1 MGLRE
6 DIALLQGLSIFDGLS
21 EEYLRLLAFGAERRR
36 LERGHVLFR
45 EGAAAD
51 CAFVVLSGQ
60 LTLTRDLP
68 SGKDRDIGEAGP
80 GPSYLD
86 PGSGGPWSPR
96 VGVSGL
102 VSVMRRCFVRG
113 VPGSRLAT
121 AGPAPAASRRCHGTI
136 GDPSGACPPCPG
148 ASRGALDKP
157 PQVRGVRVRSA
168 LCLHSGE
175 RAPP

>member
-21 EEYLRLLAFGAERRR
+21 EDYLRLLAFGAERRR

-68 SGKDRDIGEAGP
+68 SGKDRHIGEAGP
-80 GPSYLD
+80 GSMLTEIAMISD
-86 PGSGGPWSPR
+86 ATRHFTATAATESE
-96 VGVSGL
+96 
-102 VSVMRRCFVRG
+102 VMRI
-113 VPGSRLAT
+113 SRVLFHRMLQEYPEVAMATERRLRETFTRLTGALSAAT
-121 AGPAPAASRRCHGTI
+121 AR
-136 GDPSGACPPCPG
+136 
-148 ASRGALDKP
+148 LD
-157 PQVRGVRVRSA
+157 R
-168 LCLHSGE
+168 
-175 RAPP
+175 